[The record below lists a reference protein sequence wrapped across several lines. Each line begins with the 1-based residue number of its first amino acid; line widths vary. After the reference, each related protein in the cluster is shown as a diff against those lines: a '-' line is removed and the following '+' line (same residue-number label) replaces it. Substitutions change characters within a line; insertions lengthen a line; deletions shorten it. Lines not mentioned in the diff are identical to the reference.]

1 MRRPAALA
9 LLLLAGGCTGLSSG
23 GGGGSSG
30 LPIVVFLG
38 NGSAASLPPEEAA
51 AWSWLRSRPELDAR
65 YVQLVDLA
73 GADLPRQAVI
83 WWHYAAEESLPSAAV
98 RAETRAAVRRHLVGG
113 GGVLLSLLAAPYV
126 VALGFEEAPPDVV
139 HTAGNL
145 GADTEF
151 GGLRAPP
158 GHPLLERFWGGAFTA
173 GGGRYPRRAVAL
185 YTGDR
190 WPAKGEVWAVHQ
202 DESQVD
208 AGTKVGLEYA
218 AVIPGAGTL
227 LTIGA
232 HCYFAD
238 AANHNRPQL
247 EQLVSDA
254 LHYLAGLPSPALP
267 AGGATAANAARGG
280 ERTTRGGSGG
290 VPAADAAS
298 PLPPVRDGNRR
309 YWGRGGS
316 VEPGVVPAE
325 IAPTTLPIAADPQEV
340 LNRILLSRTGPE
352 LTGYPAADTPFTLT
366 SPQVVAA
373 GSQLGR
379 VDELWVHPQRILRG
393 LRFGIVRPGRGV
405 TWIDAGGGQHTFIA
419 RPEGSELKYND
430 GDVELGIHLTV
441 DRRYPALVAVL
452 SVRSPAALKLIAA
465 WEVDSTASWPR
476 DDSLYGPLELG
487 WDDGARAAVWRDGG
501 FAAMAGFGHPP
512 AVHVLGYRAERDLRE
527 AGLIIEEDEGEEG
540 EEEEEEEAG
549 DGRGVAAQVSLA
561 AGTTLVPFVAVGGD
575 PAALDIDEAFAALIS
590 APGLAW
596 VENYNHFRGFLGNDG
611 TTSLLGLGAGTPSQ
625 SFKDAFVWAKVGLE
639 SLRAVVPG
647 VGAGMLSAAG
657 GPAAADAGAA
667 AVPELGGV
675 GALWGAM
682 AADAYGDRAAAADTL
697 RLMAHYQGIDG
708 RLPSAVSPSREVRYN
723 AAATTPLFVIAAENH
738 VRTWGDRAL
747 LGELW
752 PAITRALDYG
762 AAADRNEDG
771 LIDGYGAA
779 DRWGGGPEVVTPI
792 DLAALWGAALEA
804 GARLAEWQGDGQR
817 TAASRQGADRVRQIL
832 NQEYWDPNS
841 RGFNF
846 AKRRDGTFDS
856 ARTALPALPIVFR
869 LLDPTADAA
878 LDQLAGAEL
887 STDWGVGLAGIA
899 PPPAE
904 SAAAAPAPDP
914 HPLADRVDPLFT
926 GWAALAEFARH
937 RADAGFAHTLANLQ
951 LLGHGNLGR
960 VPAALGRDRFEA
972 VSGASHSAAGQALT
986 ILPVIWGLLGIRADA
1001 MDTAGGTVGG
1011 TLTVAPHLPAA
1022 WDEVTVERVRI
1033 GNDELRVRVRR
1044 RASQTHFHL
1053 THLKGNMPLRLRLS
1067 AHVPNDVQVNLN
1079 RDLVGATLEGDE
1091 VIEESSADRSSTA
1104 VVRTTATESIVTF
1117 DHGEYPL
1124 LIAPQV
1130 TPQPGAPSQG
1140 LRVIRSR
1147 YLGGV
1152 MSIEVEGLPGTAYT
1166 LRLRAPWRI
1175 AQVTG
1180 VPNPTIGQPEAG
1192 SATIQIVIP
1201 GSGGRYQRVNLEVSF
1216 AR

>member
-1 MRRPAALA
+1 V
-9 LLLLAGGCTGLSSG
+9 LLAGGCTGLSSG
-23 GGGGSSG
+23 AGAGGSSG

-51 AWSWLRSRPELDAR
+51 AWSWLRSRPELGAR

-98 RAETRAAVRRHLVGG
+98 HADTLAAVRRHLVGG

-139 HTAGNL
+139 NAAGSL
-145 GADTEF
+145 GADTEL
-151 GGLRAPP
+151 GGLRARP
-158 GHPLLERFWGGAFTA
+158 GHPLLARFWGGAFTA
-173 GGGRYPRRAVAL
+173 AGGRYPRRPVAL
-185 YTGDR
+185 YTGNR
-190 WPAKGEVWAVHQ
+190 WPAQGAVWAVHQ
-202 DESQVD
+202 DERQLD
-208 AGTKVGLEYA
+208 GGTKVGLEYA

-238 AANHNRPQL
+238 ADNHNRPQL

-267 AGGATAANAARGG
+267 ADGATATNAARGG
-280 ERTTRGGSGG
+280 EPAARRGGP
-290 VPAADAAS
+290 PAEDAAT
-298 PLPPVRDGNRR
+298 PLPPVPDRNRR
-309 YWGRGGS
+309 YWGPVDSR
-316 VEPGVVPAE
+316 VTPAE
-325 IAPTTLPIAADPQEV
+325 ITPTTLPIAADPQEV
-340 LNRILLSRTGPE
+340 LNRIHISRTGPE
-352 LTGYPAADTPFTLT
+352 LTGYPATDTPFTLT
-366 SPQVVAA
+366 SPQVVAS

-379 VDELWVHPQRILRG
+379 VDELWVHPQRVLRG
-393 LRFGIVRPGRGV
+393 LRFGIARPGRGV
-405 TWIDAGGGQHTFIA
+405 TWIDAGGGQHTYIA
-419 RPEGSELKYND
+419 RPEGSELQYND
-430 GDVELGIHLTV
+430 GDVELGIHLAV

-452 SVRSPAALKLIAA
+452 SVRSPAPLALIAA
-465 WEVDSTASWPR
+465 WEIDRTASWPR
-476 DDSLYGPLELG
+476 DGSLDGPLELG
-487 WDDGARAAVWRDGG
+487 WDDGAGAAVWRDGDG
-501 FAAMAGFGHPP
+501 NFAAMAGFGHPP
-512 AVHVLGYRAERDLRE
+512 AVHVLGYRPERDLGE
-527 AGLIIEEDEGEEG
+527 AGLIVEPAPQVEEG
-540 EEEEEEEAG
+540 EGSGAEAAG
-549 DGRGVAAQVSLA
+549 GGRGVAAQISLA

-575 PAALDIDEAFAALIS
+575 AAALDIDEAFAALVS

-596 VENYNHFRGFLGNDG
+596 VGNYNHFRGFLGNDG
-611 TTSLLGLGAGTPSQ
+611 TTSLLNLGAPNQ

-639 SLRAVVPG
+639 SLRTIAPG

-657 GPAAADAGAA
+657 GPAATDPAA
-667 AVPELGGV
+667 PTVPELGGT

-682 AADAYGDRAAAADTL
+682 AADAYGGRATAADTL
-697 RLMAHYQGIDG
+697 RLMARYQGIDG

-723 AAATTPLFVIAAENH
+723 VAATTPLFVIAVENH

-779 DRWGGGPEVVTPI
+779 DRWGGGPEVLTPI

-804 GARLAEWQGDGQR
+804 GARLAEWQGDAQR
-817 TAASRQGADRVRQIL
+817 ATAGRQGADRVREIL
-832 NQEYWDPNS
+832 NQEYWDPNTRNFS
-841 RGFNF
+841 F

-856 ARTALPALPIVFR
+856 ARTALPAVPIMFR
-869 LLDPTADAA
+869 LLQSTADAA

-887 STDWGVGLAGIA
+887 STDWGVGLAGLT
-899 PPPAE
+899 PPAAE
-904 SAAAAPAPDP
+904 GSPAAGAGP
-914 HPLADRVDPLFT
+914 HALADRVDPLFT
-926 GWAALAEFARH
+926 GWAALAEFDRH

-960 VPAALGRDRFEA
+960 VPAALGRDRFEVVA
-972 VSGASHSAAGQALT
+972 GASHSAASQALT
-986 ILPVIWGLLGIRADA
+986 ILPVMWGLLGIRADA

-1022 WDEVTVERVRI
+1022 WDEITVAPVRI
-1033 GNDELRVRVRR
+1033 GTDELRVRVRR
-1044 RASQTHFHL
+1044 RASQTQFYL
-1053 THLKGNMPLRLRLS
+1053 THLKGNTPLRLRLS
-1067 AHVPNDVQVNLN
+1067 AHVPNDVPVHLN

-1117 DHGEYPL
+1117 DHGEYPQ

-1130 TPQPGAPSQG
+1130 IPQPGAPSQG
-1140 LRVIRSR
+1140 LRVIRSG

-1180 VPNPTIGQPEAG
+1180 VPNPTIGQLESGP
-1192 SATIQIVIP
+1192 ATIQIVIP
-1201 GSGGRYQRVNLEVSF
+1201 GSGARYRRVNLEVSF